1 MDMCIEMRYDM
12 DTNEHMRNE
21 AAHMAHQFNDV
32 L

>member
-1 MDMCIEMRYDM
+1 MCIETRYDM
-12 DTNEHMRNE
+12 DIDEHMRNE